1 MLDRAIRIAV
11 KCHSWQVRKHV
22 LNGHRLPYIVH
33 PIEVM
38 KTVWT
43 WGAGETNLMAAAV
56 LHDVLEDSPITM
68 KQLVKSF
75 GDEIAG
81 IVQELTFDRKA
92 DGDKNKYLGRFAT
105 ASLPALLVKLAD
117 RHCNLR
123 DCRATAP
130 TRLESYRAKSAVLL
144 SIMNRRLPEISQRF
158 GESVAVAIVAAFA
171 GT

>member
-1 MLDRAIRIAV
+1 
-11 KCHSWQVRKHV
+11 
-22 LNGHRLPYIVH
+22 
-33 PIEVM
+33 
-38 KTVWT
+38 
-43 WGAGETNLMAAAV
+43 MAAAV
-56 LHDVLEDSPITM
+56 LHDVLEDSPITV

-81 IVQELTFDRKA
+81 IVQELTFDRKT

-117 RHCNLR
+117 RHCNL
-123 DCRATAP
+123 P
-130 TRLESYRAKSAVLL
+130 RLPGDGPHAAGILSHKSAVLL